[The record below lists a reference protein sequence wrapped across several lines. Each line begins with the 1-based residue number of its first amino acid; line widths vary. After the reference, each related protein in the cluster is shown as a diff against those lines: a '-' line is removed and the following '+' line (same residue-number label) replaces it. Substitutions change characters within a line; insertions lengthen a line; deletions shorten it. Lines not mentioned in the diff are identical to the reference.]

1 MARATFC
8 VWGRFGR
15 NSLVVREEFKKA
27 LVDNQAAFGI
37 ELAPDTVERLA
48 DYYELV
54 EEHNPILH
62 LTGPATPEQFAIR
75 HVLESLTMAEY
86 IPNGESFAD
95 LGAGAGLPS
104 IPCLI
109 VRKDLSCVLIES
121 KDKKAE
127 FLRLATEKLSM
138 QDRTIV
144 VSKQFSETQCPPG
157 VSYVACRAID
167 KFTTKLSQ
175 IVKWSGNRQMLFFAG
190 PALLI
195 EMKKHRLAILK
206 EKLMPMSD
214 QRYLYVAKK

>member
-1 MARATFC
+1 VARATFC
-8 VWGRFGR
+8 VSVSFGQTHYVR
-15 NSLVVREEFKKA
+15 NEFVIA
-27 LVDNQAAFGI
+27 LVENQTAFGI
-37 ELAPDTVERLA
+37 ELTPDALERLA

-54 EEHNPILH
+54 EQHNPLLH
-62 LTGPATPEQFAIR
+62 LTGPATPEQFAVR
-75 HVLESLTMAEY
+75 HILESLTMLEHV
-86 IPNGESFAD
+86 PMGETFTD

-109 VRKDLSCVLIES
+109 VREDLQCVLIES

-127 FLRLATEKLSM
+127 FLRLATEKFAM

-175 IVKWSGNRQMLFFAG
+175 IVKWSGSRRMLFFAG
-190 PALLI
+190 PSLLT
-195 EMKKHRLAILK
+195 EMKKHRLVILE
-206 EKLMPMSD
+206 EKLMPMSE
-214 QRYLYVAKK
+214 QRYLYVVKRN